1 MSLLFDLFFESLL
14 FFFNLLPK
22 QFTLSL
28 QVIRLLG
35 DLLKLVLMSQLPFGF
50 LSIQQYD
57 FGGQVFASPL
67 GESLFFKFQL
77 FINLAETVSI
87 ILSFAFGLNPQAI
100 TFSIQDCPF
109 LTELHPIF
117 IKLCPDRSLEDDS
130 LFGESPLGRSKFD
143 HLSLL

>member
-1 MSLLFDLFFESLL
+1 MKAYAAEFFGTFWLVLGGCGSAVLAAAFPE
-14 FFFNLLPK
+14 
-22 QFTLSL
+22 
-28 QVIRLLG
+28 VGIGLLG
-35 DLLKLVLMSQLPFGF
+35 V
-50 LSIQQYD
+50 
-57 FGGQVFASPL
+57 
-67 GESLFFKFQL
+67 
-77 FINLAETVSI
+77 
-87 ILSFAFGLNPQAI
+87 SFAFGLNPQAI